1 MEPSRAVTVDND
13 SRPMLPSRH
22 RAIAGNLAGVGE
34 TLAPS
39 VSSLMGLTSAQVRA
53 RAKALAYAKW
63 PDAVKVVTMN
73 VGGPVFKGYRAL
85 ILPTGERL
93 RMDWRSRKGVGFW
106 ATAKG
111 CLVHFGTSLADA
123 TLKLAAEVTQ

>member
-1 MEPSRAVTVDND
+1 MEPNQAAAGDSE
-13 SRPMLPSRH
+13 SRPTLPSGH
-22 RAIAGNLAGVGE
+22 RAIAGNLAEVGE
-34 TLAPS
+34 ALAPS
-39 VSSLMGLTSAQVRA
+39 VSALISLTSAQVRA

-85 ILPTGERL
+85 VLPGKRL

-106 ATAKG
+106 TTARG
-111 CLVHFGTSLADA
+111 CRVHFGTSLADA
-123 TLKLAAEVTQ
+123 TLKLAAEVMQ

>member
-1 MEPSRAVTVDND
+1 MEPNQAAAGD
-13 SRPMLPSRH
+13 SESCPVLLSGH
-22 RAIAGNLAGVGE
+22 RAIADNLAEAGE

-39 VSSLMGLTSAQVRA
+39 VSALISLTSAQVRA

-85 ILPTGERL
+85 ILAGKRV

-111 CLVHFGTSLADA
+111 CRVRFGTSLADA
-123 TLKLAAEVTQ
+123 TLRLAAEVMR